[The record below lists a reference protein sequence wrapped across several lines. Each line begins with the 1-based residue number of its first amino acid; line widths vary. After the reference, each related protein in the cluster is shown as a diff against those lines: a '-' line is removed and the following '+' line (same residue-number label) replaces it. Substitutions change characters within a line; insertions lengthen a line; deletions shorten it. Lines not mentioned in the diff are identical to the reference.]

1 MRNKLCALL
10 LAGTVLALTG
20 CRLARPERENGFFGD
35 RFAGVYAVYDREE
48 NRVTDETL
56 TESGGPNTIQV
67 NRSSFWSSDNPLL
80 TELGTE
86 DIDLGKYGVH
96 ALPRLVLIGQYDEEK
111 HEYTFPGLPGYSLF
125 STTTYEEAGAP
136 CTSSVSDMAEASF
149 RLSVTDNGT
158 TDEMEGTLYMGP
170 PADAGPHWDPLTDA
184 DGVWTFYRVYQA
196 PDGTVYL
203 DSGGDSFRGGGGFS
217 TTQTATQKTTDSE
230 GQVTEET
237 VSVRVSVE
245 AAPRLTQLAV
255 SQFDSGSQLLS
266 RQEISLD
273 SPLPS
278 VAVLPDAAWV
288 LVEEI
293 SASDTARAVYN
304 APREDPVLHPVVLLD
319 DAGVGRVETLEIQ

>member
-1 MRNKLCALL
+1 MRPA
-10 LAGTVLALTG
+10 AGGDGTGPDGLPAGQAGAGERVLWG
-20 CRLARPERENGFFGD
+20 PVR
-35 RFAGVYAVYDREE
+35 GVYAVYDREE

-96 ALPRLVLIGQYDEEK
+96 ALPRLMLIGQYDEEK

-203 DSGGDSFRGGGGFS
+203 DGGGDSFRGGGGFS

-255 SQFDSGSQLLS
+255 SPV
-266 RQEISLD
+266 RQRQ
-273 SPLPS
+273 PA
-278 VAVLPDAAWV
+278 AVPPGDFPGQPPALRGRPPGRR
-288 LVEEI
+288 LG
-293 SASDTARAVYN
+293 
-304 APREDPVLHPVVLLD
+304 
-319 DAGVGRVETLEIQ
+319 AGGGDKRL